1 LGNLSF
7 CKKPNT
13 MQEKK
18 TDILPQKDGGIT
30 RRDEELT
37 VFGSRVFGY

>member
-1 LGNLSF
+1 
-7 CKKPNT
+7 

-37 VFGSRVFGY
+37 VFGSQGIEYC